1 MPSCGNEKENIRR
14 KSILNRRDSMKDK
27 KNLLLVC
34 AAGFA
39 TTSMMKMGI
48 EEGLSERSVDIN
60 QVNIQIATI
69 SNISN
74 YIAQADLIVTTLT
87 LEKSEFNVP
96 IVNGIPLIAGMDRS
110 DVIDKIIKVLSLED
124 R

>member
-1 MPSCGNEKENIRR
+1 
-14 KSILNRRDSMKDK
+14 MKDK

-48 EEGLSERSVDIN
+48 EEGLSERGVDIN

-96 IVNGIPLIAGMDRS
+96 IVNGIPLIAGMDRT
-110 DVIDKIIKVLSLED
+110 DVIDKIIKGLSLED

>member
-110 DVIDKIIKVLSLED
+110 DVIDQIIKVLSLED